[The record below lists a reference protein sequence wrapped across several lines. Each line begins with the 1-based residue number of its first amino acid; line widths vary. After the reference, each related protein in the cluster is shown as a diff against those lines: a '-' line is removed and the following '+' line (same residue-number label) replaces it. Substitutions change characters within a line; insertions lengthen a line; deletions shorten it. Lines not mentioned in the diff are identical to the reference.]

1 MILISLKNIYKNKQM
16 DIEKEWTIQA
26 ALFKATVEQ
35 NSMLIGTTKQQTK
48 MIFKR
53 WMQEGNK
60 ILKILEE
67 NSDADYL
74 EGVTEK
80 IENSVNE
87 IRNK

>member
-1 MILISLKNIYKNKQM
+1 MN
-16 DIEKEWTIQA
+16 IEKEWTIQA

-60 ILKILEE
+60 ILKILEA
-67 NSDADYL
+67 NSEIDYL

-87 IRNK
+87 IRKEL